1 MTSKHPKDDNSS
13 GSSTPMS
20 RSHRCFWG
28 KTVDDR
34 FAAWFEEPEP
44 DEEHAQNDFAHP
56 LLKYCKLKSYTDG
69 QLPTASYKYT
79 VQNSHCNPMTL
90 HGGCIA
96 SLFDMLTGIT
106 LLPIQRPGFWE
117 FLGVSRS
124 LNVTY
129 LRPAFAG
136 QVLTIDC
143 EVVSVGQ
150 RLAHIKGTM
159 RNEEDKIIAMVAHD
173 KANVDKVSARP
184 YGKL

>member
-1 MTSKHPKDDNSS
+1 MVSKHPKDDNSS
-13 GSSTPMS
+13 GSSTPMT

-28 KTVDDR
+28 KTVDDK

-44 DEEHAQNDFAHP
+44 DEEHAQNDFACP
-56 LLKYCKLKSYTDG
+56 LLKYS
-69 QLPTASYKYT
+69 
-79 VQNSHCNPMTL
+79 
-90 HGGCIA
+90 
-96 SLFDMLTGIT
+96 SLFDVLTGIT
-106 LLPIQRPGFWE
+106 LLPVQRLGFWE

-136 QVLTIDC
+136 EVLTIDC

-159 RNEEDKIIAMVAHD
+159 RNAKDEIIAMVAHD